1 MAKQELIEYIKKQT
15 AQGRDKEEI
24 KNALTNAGWQAQDIE
39 EGFKVVELNIPMSQ
53 SAEQISGTVGSA
65 ANQGVKSFS
74 ISEALS
80 FGFNTWK
87 NNLGLFVIV
96 ILAAILVYVLPGLV
110 GRLIGLSPNNFLIRI
125 LTGILSLIIG
135 MGFIKILLKLHDNQ
149 KTDFMDLFSQISLI
163 LNFFIVSALSN
174 LAVGIALVFFIVP
187 GIIVYIEFQFVKYA
201 VIDKRLGLKAF
212 NVSRQLAKGVKW
224 NLFLFNLTFLAIN
237 FVGYIF
243 LGIGLLITLPV
254 TMLAE
259 AYIYRKLLAQT
270 AGVEMIK

>member
-1 MAKQELIEYIKKQT
+1 MIKQEVVDYIKKQL
-15 AQGRDKEEI
+15 QKGQSKEEV
-24 KNALTNAGWQAQDIE
+24 KTALVGAGWQTQDIE
-39 EGFKVVELNIPMSQ
+39 DGFNAVESNISTPQ
-53 SAEQISGTVGSA
+53 SAISSSGIADGVAS
-65 ANQGVKSFS
+65 QGIKSFS

-87 NNLGLFVIV
+87 NNLGLFIIT
-96 ILAAILVYVLPGLV
+96 ILAAIFVYALPGL
-110 GRLIGLSPNNFLIRI
+110 IGSLFKLPTIFNILLQILTRI
-125 LTGILSLIIG
+125 LTLIIG

-149 KTDFMDLFSQISLI
+149 KTDFTDLFSQIPLI
-163 LNFFIVSALSN
+163 LNFFIVSVLSN
-174 LAVGIALVFFIVP
+174 LAFGIALVFFVVP

-224 NLFLFNLTFLAIN
+224 NLFFFNIVFFLIN

-243 LGIGLLITLPV
+243 LGIGLLITLPI

-259 AYIYRKLLAQT
+259 VYIYRKLLTQT
-270 AGVEMIK
+270 QIVE